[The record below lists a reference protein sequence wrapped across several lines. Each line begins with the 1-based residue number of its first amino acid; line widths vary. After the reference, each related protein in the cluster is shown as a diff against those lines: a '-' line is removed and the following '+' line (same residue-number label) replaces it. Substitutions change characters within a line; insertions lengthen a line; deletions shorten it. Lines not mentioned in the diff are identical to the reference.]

1 MTYRAAMTVTGDDV
15 VAKHRWYGSLFG
27 TVEDFIL
34 SRRGRDWVLSGTVTA
49 AADRDV
55 RITYEVVTDDSWATR
70 RATFDAAVD
79 GVRRV
84 GRLEKVGDRWEVDGV
99 VAEDLDGCVDV
110 DLGWTPATN
119 TLPIRRLAPAD
130 ADDIGGDP
138 QPVGAAWVRM
148 PDLQV
153 VRLDQTYT
161 WRGPRTWLYRSGAFE
176 AELSVDEFGLVT
188 RYGVDGL
195 WVSTSAG

>member
-1 MTYRAAMTVTGDDV
+1 MTYRAAMSVTGDDV
-15 VAKHRWYGSLFG
+15 VATHRWHGTLFG

-34 SRRGRDWVLSGTVTA
+34 SRRGRDWVLSGSVTG
-49 AADRDV
+49 AADHDV
-55 RITYEVVTDDSWATR
+55 RITYEVVADDTWATR
-70 RATFDAAVD
+70 RATFDASVD

-84 GRLEKVGDRWEVDGV
+84 GRLENLGDRWEVDGS
-99 VAEDLDGCVDV
+99 ALDDLDGCTDV

-119 TLPIRRLAPAD
+119 TLPIRRLAAAG
-130 ADDIGGDP
+130 ADDVDDP
-138 QPVGAAWVRM
+138 TPVGAAWVRM
-148 PDLQV
+148 PDLHI

-161 WRGPRTWLYRSGAFE
+161 RRGPHTWRYRSGGFE

-195 WVSTSAG
+195 WVSTSGG